1 MKTLATTIACL
12 LAADCFA
19 AAYDGWKHSGSVFML
34 TTPDGA
40 DLPPEATVREFP
52 VLVRLHADSFP
63 FAEAEPHGA
72 DLRVASADGGPLP
85 YQIESWDAARGE
97 AAVWVRVPVIKGNE
111 RQELKLFW
119 GKSDATDASDGRM
132 VFGEANGYVAV
143 WHMDGPVRDAVGGL
157 PSEDKGTAETE
168 GVIGGG
174 RHFPG
179 GAGVF
184 CGDKLTNLPT
194 GAGPHSTE
202 AWFRASK
209 PNTTLIGWGNEE
221 ARGKVVLQYRSP
233 PRIRADCYFSG
244 GDVASEGRLV
254 PGEWTHVVHT
264 FEAGEAR
271 IYINGRLD
279 GRNAHAGS
287 SMAIKSPARL
297 WLGGWYDNYNFAGD
311 LDEVRLSRVVRSPEW
326 VRLQYENQRPL
337 QTLVG
342 PVVRPGNAFSVSPS
356 TLDLREG
363 QRATVTAEAGGAQ
376 KVFWSVVRDGVESV
390 VAVDRFTFT
399 VDAGRVM
406 GDATATLRFRA
417 VGADGAKTRDVA
429 ISIREHIPE
438 PQFTLTAPTTWDG
451 RQPIE
456 VVPQIGNLA
465 ALQAKGAG
473 EIEAEWSAGPF
484 AVVKEVAPGRLRLLR
499 AQNSG
504 RLTVTATLRN
514 GGGAVTRST
523 EITVTEPA
531 RDAWVPREPE
541 QDERPQE
548 GQFYARDDRNEGTLF
563 YNGRL
568 AEPADSVFL
577 RLYADDRLVT
587 TETATPA
594 ADGAYAF
601 TLKLVPGLVV
611 YRVEFGVKVGDR
623 ETVLDRVGDL
633 VCGDAYL
640 IDGQSNA
647 LATDTPA
654 TAPPETSPWI
664 RSYGRPPSNPK
675 GDQGNLWCRPVWR
688 ARAGEQA
695 ELGWWGM
702 ELAKRLVE
710 SRKLPVFI
718 INGAVG
724 GTRIDQHQ
732 RNEADPTD
740 LGTIYGRMLWR
751 AQQARITHGIRGII
765 WHQGENDQGADGPT
779 GGYGWETYQQ
789 LFVEM
794 AGGWKRDYPNVQ
806 HYYVFQIWPN
816 ACAMGGR
823 DGAGDRLRERQRT
836 LPQLFSTMSIMST
849 LGVRPPGGCHYPLEG
864 WAEFARLLQPLIE
877 RDHHG
882 QVPRAPIT
890 PPNLLRATRVAA
902 DMIALEFDQ
911 PVEWNDS
918 LVGQFYPDGEPG
930 RIAAGS
936 VSGHTLTLRLKEPM
950 AATRITYLKEASWS
964 QDTLLLGTNG
974 LAALTFCEVPIEA
987 KPAP

>member
-1 MKTLATTIACL
+1 MRKLVTTIACL
-12 LAADCFA
+12 LAAECFA
-19 AAYDGWKHSGSVFML
+19 AVYDDWQHSGSLFLL

-40 DLPPEATVREFP
+40 DLPPEAMAREFP
-52 VLVRLHADSFP
+52 VLIRLHADSFP

-72 DLRVASADGGPLP
+72 DLRVTSADGTPLP
-85 YQIESWDAARGE
+85 YQVESWNAAGGE

-111 RQELKLFW
+111 RQQLKLFW
-119 GKSDATDASDGRM
+119 GNPDAKDASDGRM
-132 VFGEANGYVAV
+132 VFGDANGYVAV
-143 WHMDGPVRDAVGGL
+143 WHMGDPVRDEAGGL
-157 PSEDKGTAETE
+157 PSESKGTAATT
-168 GVIGGG
+168 GVIGEG

-184 CGDKLTNLPT
+184 CGNNLTNLPT

-202 AWFRASK
+202 AWFRALK
-209 PNTTLIGWGNEE
+209 PNATLLGWGNEQ
-221 ARGKVVLQYRSP
+221 AQGKVVLQYGSP

-244 GDVASEGRLV
+244 GDVASESRLM

-279 GRNAHAGS
+279 GSNARAGS

-297 WLGGWYDNYNFAGD
+297 WLGGWYNNYDFMGD
-311 LDEVRLSRVVRSPEW
+311 LDEVRLSRVVRSAEW

-342 PVVRPGNAFSVSPS
+342 PVVRTGNAFSVSTV

-363 QRATVTAEAGGAQ
+363 QQARVTAEAGGAQ
-376 KVFWSVVRDGVESV
+376 KVYWSVIRDGVEHV
-390 VAVDRFTFT
+390 VAVDRFAFTF
-399 VDAGRVM
+399 DAGRVM

-417 VGADGAKTRDVA
+417 VCADGVKTRDIA
-429 ISIREHIPE
+429 ILIREDIPE
-438 PQFTLTAPTTWDG
+438 PQFTLSAAATWDG
-451 RQPIE
+451 RQALEI
-456 VVPQIGNLA
+456 VPQINNLA
-465 ALQAKGAG
+465 AMQAKRAG
-473 EIEAEWSAGPF
+473 EIETDWSVGPF
-484 AVVKEVAPGRLRLLR
+484 AVVKEVAPDRLRLLS

-504 RLTVTATLRN
+504 RMTVTATLRN
-514 GGGAVTRST
+514 GGRAVTRST
-523 EITVTEPA
+523 EITVTEPE
-531 RDAWVPREPE
+531 RDAWVHRQPE
-541 QDERPQE
+541 KHEKPQE
-548 GQFYARDDRNEGTLF
+548 GQFYARDDRYEGTLF
-563 YNGRL
+563 YNGSL
-568 AEPADSVFL
+568 AAPADSIFL
-577 RLYADDRLVT
+577 RLYADNRLVT
-587 TETATPA
+587 TETAKPA
-594 ADGAYAF
+594 ADGAYAL
-601 TLKLVPGLVV
+601 TVKLVPGLVV
-611 YRVEFGVKVGDR
+611 YRVEFGVKAGDR

-664 RSYGRPPSNPK
+664 RSYGSPPPNPR

-732 RNEADPTD
+732 RNDADPSD

-751 AQQARITHGIRGII
+751 ARQARITHGIRGII

-779 GGYGWETYQQ
+779 GGYGWETYQP

-794 AGGWKRDYPNVQ
+794 AGGWKRDFPNVQ

-823 DGAGDRLRERQRT
+823 DGSGDRLRERQRT
-836 LPQLFSTMSIMST
+836 LPRLFSKMSIMST

-882 QVPRAPIT
+882 QVPLASIT
-890 PPNLLRATRVAA
+890 PPNLVRATRAAA
-902 DMIALEFDQ
+902 DAIALEFDQ

-936 VSGHTLTLRLKEPM
+936 VSGNTLTLRLKEPR
-950 AATRITYLKEASWS
+950 AAMRITYLKEASWNP
-964 QDTLLLGTNG
+964 DTLLLGTNG

-987 KPAP
+987 TPAP